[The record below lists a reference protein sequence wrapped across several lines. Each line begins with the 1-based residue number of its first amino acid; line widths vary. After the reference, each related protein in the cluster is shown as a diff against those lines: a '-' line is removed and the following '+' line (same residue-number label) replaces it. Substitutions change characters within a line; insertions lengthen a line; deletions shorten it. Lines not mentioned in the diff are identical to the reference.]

1 MPEPAAKILVA
12 DDDQSLVRTLSWIL
26 KENGYEVVTAPG
38 GEGLLGKLEEERPN
52 LLLLDI
58 MMLKVDG
65 LQLLARMKADD
76 RFRDVPVL
84 MISSMPPEEATVKSL
99 GLGAADFI
107 SKPFR
112 VRELLARVKAHIRS
126 AQELARARDEAQSRA
141 AIVDILHEVTDSLK
155 PDEIYHILV
164 RRVAR
169 VLQISKCSM
178 VLAKPGDQ
186 LGVVVAAYENPMLR
200 NLQIELVRYPEIQ
213 RALTT
218 SRSVL
223 VEDVSTDPLYQEER
237 VRWQR
242 EQITVPT
249 RSAVALPFSMKDQQL
264 GVFFLRT
271 TGEDPP
277 LTRADAQF
285 SETVI
290 RTAVA
295 AIEKAYDFETA
306 VSDKKRLE
314 KLAATDALT
323 GCLNRRALSEE
334 LEQELDRAGRYNLAL
349 TILLA
354 DIDRFKLV
362 NDTRGHIAGDS
373 VLRQV
378 GEMLRREA
386 RSVDLVARYGGEE
399 FVIVMP
405 ETALHGAALFAER
418 LRHRMMHQDF
428 ADPGEDPLHLTISI
442 GLASFPDDR
451 VLKKLGEGGM
461 SYVYLAREVATGK
474 EVAIKVLAPKLA
486 TDRSSVE
493 RLRREAG
500 LAMRLD
506 HPNVCRIMRLG
517 ESEDGLI
524 YLVMPF
530 LPGELLSDREVKGG
544 PMELAKGIDVL
555 RQVCAGLHHA
565 HELQIVHRDLKPE
578 NIMLVLEDGGHDRA
592 VVMDFGLAK
601 ERRADPAIAKLTAT
615 GIILG
620 TPEFMS
626 PEQIRGKPLD
636 ARSDIYAL
644 GIVAFEMFTGK
655 LPFQGRNAQEMMIAR
670 LRGQPQKLR
679 QLRSDLSEGLES
691 ALARAMEANPDA
703 RYNTA
708 LEFAD
713 ALTAS
718 HTGGFLAKIKEKLK

>member
-1 MPEPAAKILVA
+1 MADSTGAGGAGGAGGGPVAGGGKILVA
-12 DDDQSLVRTLSWIL
+12 DDDQSLVRTLTWIL

-38 GEGLLGKLEEERPN
+38 GEGLIGKLEAERHH

-58 MMLKVDG
+58 MMPKIDG
-65 LQLLARMKADD
+65 LQLLAKMKSDE

-107 SKPFR
+107 AKPFR
-112 VRELLARVKAHIRS
+112 VRELLARVRAHIRS

-200 NLQIELVRYPEIQ
+200 NLQIELARYPEIQ
-213 RALTT
+213 RALTS

-223 VEDVSTDPLYQEER
+223 VEDVGSDPLYAEER

-242 EQITVPT
+242 DKIVVPT

-285 SETVI
+285 AETVI

-323 GCLNRRALSEE
+323 GALNRRALSEE
-334 LEQELDRAGRYNLAL
+334 LEAELERARRYGLAL

-378 GEMLRREA
+378 GEILRREA

-399 FVIVMP
+399 FVVVMP
-405 ETALHGAALFAER
+405 ETALHGSVIFAER
-418 LRHRMMHQDF
+418 LRRRVMNHDF
-428 ADPGEDPLHLTISI
+428 ADPGEDPLSLTISI

-451 VLKKLGEGGM
+451 V
-461 SYVYLAREVATGK
+461 SSADSFVALADQALYR
-474 EVAIKVLAPKLA
+474 
-486 TDRSSVE
+486 
-493 RLRREAG
+493 
-500 LAMRLD
+500 
-506 HPNVCRIMRLG
+506 
-517 ESEDGLI
+517 
-524 YLVMPF
+524 
-530 LPGELLSDREVKGG
+530 
-544 PMELAKGIDVL
+544 AKN
-555 RQVCAGLHHA
+555 
-565 HELQIVHRDLKPE
+565 E
-578 NIMLVLEDGGHDRA
+578 
-592 VVMDFGLAK
+592 
-601 ERRADPAIAKLTAT
+601 
-615 GIILG
+615 
-620 TPEFMS
+620 
-626 PEQIRGKPLD
+626 
-636 ARSDIYAL
+636 
-644 GIVAFEMFTGK
+644 
-655 LPFQGRNAQEMMIAR
+655 GRN
-670 LRGQPQKLR
+670 LVR
-679 QLRSDLSEGLES
+679 Q
-691 ALARAMEANPDA
+691 
-703 RYNTA
+703 
-708 LEFAD
+708 
-713 ALTAS
+713 
-718 HTGGFLAKIKEKLK
+718 

>member
-1 MPEPAAKILVA
+1 MRPRPGTTGMTRRTRQRRRSPQLPRSPERRRGKLVTAQDVGDAAERLRGVAVRTPLRYVEPLDAYLKLENLQPIGAFKIRGAYNAISRLPPAARRAGVITYSSGNHGQAVAYAAQLLGIRAVVVMPETAPAVKVAGVQKWGGEVVFAGRTSQDRQVKAEELSAREGLAVVPPFDHPDIVAGQATVGLEIAADLPDVGTVVVPVGGGGLISGVVVGLAAATSIPRFSRTEQMADSAAAKILVA
-12 DDDQSLVRTLSWIL
+12 DDDQSLVRTLMWIL
-26 KENGYEVVTAPG
+26 KENGYEVVVAPG
-38 GEGLLGKLEEERPN
+38 GEGLMGKLEEERPH

-58 MMLKVDG
+58 MMPKVDG
-65 LQLLARMKADD
+65 LQLLAKMKADE
-76 RFRDVPVL
+76 RFRDLPVL

-107 SKPFR
+107 AKPFR
-112 VRELLARVKAHIRS
+112 VRELLARVKAHIRT
-126 AQELARARDEAQSRA
+126 AQELSRARDEAQSRA

-200 NLQIELVRYPEIQ
+200 NLQIELARYPEIQ
-213 RALTT
+213 RALTS

-223 VEDVSTDPLYQEER
+223 VEDVGSDPLYAEER

-242 EQITVPT
+242 DKIVVPT

-285 SETVI
+285 AETVI

-323 GCLNRRALSEE
+323 GALNRRALSEE
-334 LEQELDRAGRYNLAL
+334 LEAELERARRYGLAL

-378 GEMLRREA
+378 GEILRREA

-399 FVIVMP
+399 FVVVMP
-405 ETALHGAALFAER
+405 ETALHGSVIFAER
-418 LRHRMMHQDF
+418 LPRRVMNHDF
-428 ADPGEDPLHLTISI
+428 ADPGEDPLSLTISI

-451 VLKKLGEGGM
+451 V
-461 SYVYLAREVATGK
+461 SSADSFVALADQALYR
-474 EVAIKVLAPKLA
+474 
-486 TDRSSVE
+486 
-493 RLRREAG
+493 
-500 LAMRLD
+500 
-506 HPNVCRIMRLG
+506 
-517 ESEDGLI
+517 
-524 YLVMPF
+524 
-530 LPGELLSDREVKGG
+530 
-544 PMELAKGIDVL
+544 AKN
-555 RQVCAGLHHA
+555 
-565 HELQIVHRDLKPE
+565 E
-578 NIMLVLEDGGHDRA
+578 
-592 VVMDFGLAK
+592 
-601 ERRADPAIAKLTAT
+601 
-615 GIILG
+615 
-620 TPEFMS
+620 
-626 PEQIRGKPLD
+626 
-636 ARSDIYAL
+636 
-644 GIVAFEMFTGK
+644 
-655 LPFQGRNAQEMMIAR
+655 GRN
-670 LRGQPQKLR
+670 LVR
-679 QLRSDLSEGLES
+679 Q
-691 ALARAMEANPDA
+691 
-703 RYNTA
+703 
-708 LEFAD
+708 
-713 ALTAS
+713 
-718 HTGGFLAKIKEKLK
+718 